1 MSNDYK
7 SFTFQ
12 AFLSCTKYPWVK
24 KCRNGTT
31 QRILSIAEYLQ
42 NSQKCLILNE
52 HQLKNRNFFENSVH
66 FSCLMSVDFLSILFQ
81 STYST
86 FQYQFVNSLPY
97 QNSDKPTKLFQ
108 IQNGMPSII
117 SKISI

>member
-1 MSNDYK
+1 M
-7 SFTFQ
+7 
-12 AFLSCTKYPWVK
+12 FLHT
-24 KCRNGTT
+24 
-31 QRILSIAEYLQ
+31 
-42 NSQKCLILNE
+42 
-52 HQLKNRNFFENSVH
+52 ENSVH
-66 FSCLMSVDFLSILFQ
+66 FSSLISVDFLSILFQ